1 MDSTGL
7 LRIFK
12 YLSQNTG
19 LLNDFFC
26 ENIHKKYFTSKDTI
40 LLHAVDNSFLT
51 YCHTSVYHVNENV
64 QNKYLERCFKDHIS
78 ISNV

>member
-12 YLSQNTG
+12 YLSQNTW
-19 LLNDFFC
+19 LLNDFFVK
-26 ENIHKKYFTSKDTI
+26 IFMKYFTTKDTI
-40 LLHAVDNSFLT
+40 LLHAVDISCQL
-51 YCHTSVYHVNENV
+51 YCHLRLFIMLMRMS
-64 QNKYLERCFKDHIS
+64 NKYSKRCFKDHIS

>member
-1 MDSTGL
+1 MDSAGL

-12 YLSQNTG
+12 YLSQKIW
-19 LLNDFFC
+19 LLNDFFVK
-26 ENIHKKYFTSKDTI
+26 IFMKYFTTKDTI